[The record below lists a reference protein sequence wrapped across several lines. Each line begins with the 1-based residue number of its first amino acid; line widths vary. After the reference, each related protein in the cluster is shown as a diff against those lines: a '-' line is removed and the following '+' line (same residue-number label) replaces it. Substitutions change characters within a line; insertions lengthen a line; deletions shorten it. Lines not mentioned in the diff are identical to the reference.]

1 MKKLWIGIIL
11 LGLLSGAVLLAAFSL
26 HKADT
31 PPANPVSDTVMQVV
45 GSRLQVDADGSPLY
59 NGASSTR
66 MATSG
71 DGGTVALMETGNT
84 NQVVLLDAL
93 TGAVQSTITLGSQP
107 VYAMALD
114 HSGSTLALS
123 RSAGGASAGSL
134 QVFNRAGQMMASLDN
149 AGLSVA
155 ISPDGQTVAYGD
167 TGANPALR
175 VVSVGNGQDLA
186 RADFGGSILRGVTF
200 SPDGSQVAF
209 VDGDSTVRM
218 MAVND
223 GRGLV
228 TGLQDAN
235 FQFHAALNAMAF
247 SPTGQNLV
255 VGGSLGNNSALVV
268 LDGQNL
274 QRDAII
280 RIPNEQLTSLAF
292 SPDGSRMLTFG
303 SLTDDLTATRM
314 RIWDAA
320 TRTVI
325 ATNTGV
331 RNQSQMSFIGGDAT
345 RIGVMQFQGAL
356 QGFSVAIGQ

>member
-1 MKKLWIGIIL
+1 MKRLWIGIIVMVSL
-11 LGLLSGAVLLAAFSL
+11 TVALGVAYSVF
-26 HKADT
+26 KAKPQHT
-31 PPANPVSDTVMQVV
+31 DTVTVSEMQVV
-45 GSRLQVDADGSPLY
+45 GSRVNLSADANALY
-59 NGASSTR
+59 TGTTTTR

-71 DGGTVALMETGNT
+71 DGSTVALAENNGS
-84 NQVVLLDAL
+84 NQIVLLDAMS
-93 TGAVQSTITLGSQP
+93 GAIQSTINLGNQS

-114 HSGSTLALS
+114 HTGSTLALS

-134 QVFNRAGQMMASLDN
+134 QVFSRAGEMMASLDN
-149 AGLSVA
+149 AGLSLA

-167 TGANPALR
+167 TGSNPSLR

-186 RADFGGSILRGVTF
+186 RADFGGAILRGVTF
-200 SPDGSQVAF
+200 SPDGSQVAY
-209 VDGDSTVRM
+209 VDGNSNVRM
-218 MAVND
+218 MAVNG
-223 GRGLV
+223 GRGLA
-228 TGLQDAN
+228 TGLQDAD

-247 SPTGQNLV
+247 SPTGQNLM
-255 VGGSLGNNSALVV
+255 VGGSMGGNGALVV
-268 LDGQNL
+268 LDGTTL
-274 QRDAII
+274 HTDAVI
-280 RIPNEQLTSLAF
+280 RIPNEQLTALAF

-303 SLTDDLTATRM
+303 SLTEDLTATRM

-356 QGFSVAIGQ
+356 QTFSVAIGQ